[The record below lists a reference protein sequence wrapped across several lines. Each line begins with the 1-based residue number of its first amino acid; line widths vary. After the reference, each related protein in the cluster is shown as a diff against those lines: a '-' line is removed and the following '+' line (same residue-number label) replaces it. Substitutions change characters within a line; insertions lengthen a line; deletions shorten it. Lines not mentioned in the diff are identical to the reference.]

1 MASVARKY
9 SNISFDEVR
18 SHLVSILQ
26 AKEGSLADF
35 GDSTYGKTI
44 IELFAGTADLMAYYA
59 ESSFENAW
67 IESATTAPAIYSA
80 ARMLGYSVRRPVP
93 AKAGIGIVT
102 TKTGIYDTIRV
113 YIPKGTVF
121 RMSTRTMTAM
131 SDMEFTYNRKDD
143 VDGNGLLTLTSGT
156 AVIAEGTYKTE
167 ALVSNGQQNQV
178 FYLPDTTFSDYF
190 GENDPNYADDGN
202 VAHRSACFT
211 TISSDATL
219 ADNIDPDVVID
230 DKLYWRV
237 SRRGLIDP
245 SKDDNMSD
253 IEAFAEGDGNYTTNY
268 SVIVAT
274 SNDGGVMLR
283 FGDGIKSAVP
293 YGDIHVK
300 YFSTQGE
307 AGNLLNVSGTALST
321 SNPNITITQAD
332 GQESDITL
340 NDLNICLVTDLRGG
354 LDIESNDS
362 IKNNASQIYA
372 TLDRLVTRASYKV
385 FLRRYAD
392 IKYASAYGEDILNTK
407 LLNGGINVKYMNQ
420 IRFSVLKDLYR
431 ERDGKYYPTTAD
443 EYYVSGYK
451 VNGLAYTW
459 EYDFQDIDNSAVA
472 NDGSAIV
479 EKIRTSL
486 LEMYDESQANT
497 IISKAVIPYIPLTP
511 LNEKVFSAQVTPM
524 DFVAEGS
531 ELHSIMVA
539 LNQRGM
545 ITLGGGF
552 HNYVY
557 PSVHHMEMKMDIV
570 LFKGNNFTDIRE
582 RIKSVVYKYLKE
594 NTEFGTPIYRS
605 KIASLVHTMTEV
617 AGVDVY
623 FQEEQNG
630 YQDLDLTMLPWM
642 GDATGEYVTS
652 GSVEFTGSKYSL
664 KYDYQRNGHS
674 DTRVG
679 ITDEFELRDQSMI
692 QSKISEYYRVYV
704 APEKITDKLID
715 QFCAFIWECVMHEI
729 YVPIY
734 NKWIEASSSG
744 TGGNNELHAVM
755 ECIKTWDRS
764 KDAIAFKNTDH
775 IFNMVEVNGNV
786 LFDYI
791 SYGLN
796 YIKLVRNVL
805 KTYSSRDLIDPET
818 GNITNYTNDNE
829 IVQFN
834 IPNELINLSV
844 AYDSSLLTE

>member
-143 VDGNGLLTLTSGT
+143 VDGNGLLILTSGT

-178 FYLPDTTFSDYF
+178 FYLTDTTFSDYF

-283 FGDGIKSAVP
+283 FGDGIKS
-293 YGDIHVK
+293 
-300 YFSTQGE
+300 
-307 AGNLLNVSGTALST
+307 LS
-321 SNPNITITQAD
+321 
-332 GQESDITL
+332 
-340 NDLNICLVTDLRGG
+340 
-354 LDIESNDS
+354 
-362 IKNNASQIYA
+362 
-372 TLDRLVTRASYKV
+372 
-385 FLRRYAD
+385 
-392 IKYASAYGEDILNTK
+392 
-407 LLNGGINVKYMNQ
+407 
-420 IRFSVLKDLYR
+420 
-431 ERDGKYYPTTAD
+431 
-443 EYYVSGYK
+443 
-451 VNGLAYTW
+451 
-459 EYDFQDIDNSAVA
+459 
-472 NDGSAIV
+472 
-479 EKIRTSL
+479 
-486 LEMYDESQANT
+486 
-497 IISKAVIPYIPLTP
+497 
-511 LNEKVFSAQVTPM
+511 
-524 DFVAEGS
+524 
-531 ELHSIMVA
+531 
-539 LNQRGM
+539 
-545 ITLGGGF
+545 
-552 HNYVY
+552 
-557 PSVHHMEMKMDIV
+557 HM
-570 LFKGNNFTDIRE
+570 
-582 RIKSVVYKYLKE
+582 
-594 NTEFGTPIYRS
+594 
-605 KIASLVHTMTEV
+605 
-617 AGVDVY
+617 
-623 FQEEQNG
+623 
-630 YQDLDLTMLPWM
+630 
-642 GDATGEYVTS
+642 VTS
-652 GSVEFTGSKYSL
+652 
-664 KYDYQRNGHS
+664 
-674 DTRVG
+674 
-679 ITDEFELRDQSMI
+679 M
-692 QSKISEYYRVYV
+692 
-704 APEKITDKLID
+704 
-715 QFCAFIWECVMHEI
+715 
-729 YVPIY
+729 
-734 NKWIEASSSG
+734 
-744 TGGNNELHAVM
+744 
-755 ECIKTWDRS
+755 
-764 KDAIAFKNTDH
+764 
-775 IFNMVEVNGNV
+775 
-786 LFDYI
+786 
-791 SYGLN
+791 
-796 YIKLVRNVL
+796 
-805 KTYSSRDLIDPET
+805 
-818 GNITNYTNDNE
+818 
-829 IVQFN
+829 
-834 IPNELINLSV
+834 
-844 AYDSSLLTE
+844 